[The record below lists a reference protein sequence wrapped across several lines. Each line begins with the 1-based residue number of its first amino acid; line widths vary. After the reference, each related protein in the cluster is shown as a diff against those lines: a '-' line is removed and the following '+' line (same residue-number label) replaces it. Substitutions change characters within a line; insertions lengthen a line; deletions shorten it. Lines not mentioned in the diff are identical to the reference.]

1 MLTQALQSSFP
12 LYAEGWDN
20 LAKCFVDVT
29 GLPLQFDGP
38 LGRVSSHR
46 TVSLVLGRLN
56 VK

>member
-1 MLTQALQSSFP
+1 MPKVA
-12 LYAEGWDN
+12 DN
-20 LAKCFVDVT
+20 LAECFVDVT